1 MRKDLN
7 IDSSKSE
14 SDHSTWDLEAQT
26 QLCAKR
32 RQVVVHEGLFTSED
46 ETSET
51 DSVASMIKFEPTYPN
66 NFEHEGLFTSE
77 DETSETD
84 SCASM
89 LEFEPAYQ
97 DGVDDIRVPVPWL
110 ERSCTSSQLP
120 SLTREESPSKISR
133 TESFTLIDYPYPDE
147 EKLT

>member
-1 MRKDLN
+1 M
-7 IDSSKSE
+7 DSSKSE

-26 QLCAKR
+26 QLCTKR
-32 RQVVVHEGLFTSED
+32 RQAIGHKGLFTSED

-51 DSVASMIKFEPTYPN
+51 DSIASMIEFDPTYTN

-97 DGVDDIRVPVPWL
+97 DGVDDTQPRAQVPWL
-110 ERSCTSSQLP
+110 GKGNISSNNTTISLPRKDNHFESSRSD
-120 SLTREESPSKISR
+120 
-133 TESFTLIDYPYPDE
+133 SFVLIDYPYPDDK
-147 EKLT
+147 KLL